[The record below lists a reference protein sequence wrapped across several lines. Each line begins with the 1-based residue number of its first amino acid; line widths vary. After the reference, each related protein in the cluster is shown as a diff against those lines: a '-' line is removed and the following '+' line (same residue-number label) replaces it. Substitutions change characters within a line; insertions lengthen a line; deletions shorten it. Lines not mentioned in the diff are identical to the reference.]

1 MEYKESYKG
10 LVIFFIGFILV
21 LAGMAYLSALFFYQH
36 IVRVSISVVSI
47 AMTLL
52 SMIVCKTQN
61 IYWYNGIE
69 YEDAVEAG
77 EKRRKSYARAHH
89 RMFGMFTA
97 MQLVFSLVMGICAI
111 TQWVD
116 FAVSAVGLCMV
127 AIGTLKIKL

>member
-10 LVIFFIGFILV
+10 LVIFFIGFVLV

-77 EKRRKSYARAHH
+77 EKRRKSYAPAHH

>member
-21 LAGMAYLSALFFYQH
+21 LSGMAYLSALFFYQH

-69 YEDAVEAG
+69 YEDALEAG
-77 EKRRKSYARAHH
+77 EKRRKRYAHAHH
-89 RMFGMFTA
+89 RMFGMFSVLQVA
-97 MQLVFSLVMGICAI
+97 FSLVMGICAI

>member
-10 LVIFFIGFILV
+10 LVIFFIGFVLV

-89 RMFGMFTA
+89 RMFGMFTT